1 MHHQRWLLILIQWC
15 FNSWVCLKWLDI
27 KRSIHSLYTKGNT
40 IIKHFRKCTDDVKVK
55 LSNHIALHFMA
66 ALSGPLTLYYN
77 ACKNKLVVAYKQIFR
92 NLMNVQREGTT
103 MNMLK
108 FNVDHLD
115 VVLRKL
121 IFGFRNR
128 LLLCDNNIVQAI
140 ICCFHFTLHLH
151 LKPGTMFYFAAR

>member
-1 MHHQRWLLILIQWC
+1 MDGHRDRQTFLGKYYFRW
-15 FNSWVCLKWLDI
+15 
-27 KRSIHSLYTKGNT
+27 
-40 IIKHFRKCTDDVKVK
+40 DDRFSDGIVLGIATGDCSKDEVKVK
-55 LSNHIALHFMA
+55 LFKSYCTTFY
-66 ALSGPLTLYYN
+66 GCTLWTKYTS

-121 IFGFRNR
+121 LFGFRNR
-128 LLLCDNNIVQAI
+128 LLLCDNSIVQAI
-140 ICCFHFTLHLH
+140 MCSLQ
-151 LKPGTMFYFAAR
+151 FYSSSLFKTWDKILPPDNVIF